1 MSASRKMRLRR
12 REAMKTLGERR
23 GYSVFGPEAYR
34 EYIEGPEMRNESCSQ
49 GISIRSRR
57 KMHFSGST
65 RRNLRGGLWLL
76 LVVVGAVS
84 PGCTV
89 SDSESRTQ
97 EEDSREAPRVVQV
110 SVMTA
115 EPTSIEDILVLP
127 GETEAWQ
134 DVRLSAEQS
143 GVVEWIGVQ
152 EGAKVRKG
160 DLLAKINVASLK
172 AGLDRAEAA
181 YQLTDAL
188 YQRRKR
194 LAERKIINQEALDH
208 SQTDRSVA
216 SGDLE
221 QARLEYEKGF
231 VRAPV
236 DGRINRLFVDKGE
249 FINRGEPLLDLVNVD
264 KVEIDLNVPE
274 MDVRF
279 FQPGQKAGVRVDAL
293 PDLHKSGVVAF
304 VAYRADPGTKSFP
317 VKVLVENPGHEI
329 RPGMIARV
337 SLVRRVIPDAMLV
350 PLFVLVD
357 KGGERLLFVE
367 EDGVARAR
375 TVELGVISGDRVQIL
390 KGLAPG
396 DRLIVKGQTEVEEG
410 MKVKVP

>member
-1 MSASRKMRLRR
+1 
-12 REAMKTLGERR
+12 
-23 GYSVFGPEAYR
+23 
-34 EYIEGPEMRNESCSQ
+34 
-49 GISIRSRR
+49 
-57 KMHFSGST
+57 
-65 RRNLRGGLWLL
+65 
-76 LVVVGAVS
+76 
-84 PGCTV
+84 
-89 SDSESRTQ
+89 
-97 EEDSREAPRVVQV
+97 
-110 SVMTA
+110 MTA
-115 EPTSIEDILVLP
+115 EPASIEDILVLP
-127 GETEAWQ
+127 GETAAWQ

-143 GVVEWIGVQ
+143 GVVEWIGAQ
-152 EGAKVRKG
+152 EGARVRKG
-160 DLLAKINVASLK
+160 DLLAKIDVASLK

-188 YQRRKR
+188 SQRRKR
-194 LAERKIINQEALDH
+194 LAARKIINQDALDH
-208 SQTDRSVA
+208 SRTDRSVA
-216 SGDLE
+216 RGDLE

-264 KVEIDLNVPE
+264 QVEVNLNVPE

-279 FQPGQKAGVRVDAL
+279 FRPGQKAGVRVDAF
-293 PDLHKSGVVAF
+293 PDLRKTGVVAF
-304 VAYRADPGTKSFP
+304 VAYRADPATKTFP

-329 RPGMIARV
+329 RPGMVARV
-337 SLVRRVIPDAMLV
+337 SLVRRVIPDAMMA
-350 PLFVLVD
+350 PLFALVD

-367 EDGVARAR
+367 QDGLARAR

-410 MKVKVP
+410 MKVQVP